1 MKANVLKKSSKIQWS
16 IRISLLI
23 TLFSVFLTNDLL
35 AKTAKEIDANVDKDI
50 ILFFM
55 TDEALNNFRT
65 SKGWEVGLL

>member
-1 MKANVLKKSSKIQWS
+1 MVDLGFPVDYGIQ
-16 IRISLLI
+16 RY
-23 TLFSVFLTNDLL
+23 LTNNLL

-55 TDEALNNFRT
+55 TDETLKNFRT

>member
-1 MKANVLKKSSKIQWS
+1 MVDLGFPVDYRIQ
-16 IRISLLI
+16 RY
-23 TLFSVFLTNDLL
+23 LTNNLL